1 MFVDERDGWKERV
14 GEKRE
19 VGIEEGVDREDN
31 ER

>member
-19 VGIEEGVDREDN
+19 VGIEEGVDREGL
-31 ER
+31 E